1 MNKSVQKIP
10 KVKYIKSVT
19 SKRIYKRG
27 EKMPTGY
34 TAYIK
39 DGDITT
45 GKDFLKLC
53 LRNFGIAINMR
64 DEPLSKPVP
73 TQFEPN
79 PYYKKDYEKTVEV
92 RNKYRQMTFDE
103 AKKELID
110 KHKKD
115 MKSAKKSLD
124 EFIAEDER
132 YMKIRDEIEKWIPP
146 TSEHENVKKFALNQI
161 DISLNT
167 DIREYYNKELS
178 KDLDVSDEAVY
189 SYMNDINEFYED
201 DVARAYKRW
210 QEELKRTADKNMWM
224 KQFLDSL
231 ENM

>member
-53 LRNFGIAINMR
+53 LRNFGVAINMR

-73 TQFEPN
+73 TRFQPD
-79 PYYKKDYEKTVEV
+79 PYYKKNYEKTVEV
-92 RNKYRQMTFDE
+92 RNKYRQMTFEE
-103 AKKELID
+103 AKKKLIE

-115 MKSAKKSLD
+115 IESTKKSLD
-124 EFIAEDER
+124 KYIAEDER

>member
-1 MNKSVQKIP
+1 
-10 KVKYIKSVT
+10 
-19 SKRIYKRG
+19 
-27 EKMPTGY
+27 MPTGY
-34 TAYIK
+34 TAYIQ
-39 DGDITT
+39 DGNITT

-73 TQFEPN
+73 TQFESD
-79 PYYKKDYEKTVEV
+79 PYYKKDYEKTVET
-92 RNKYRQMTFDE
+92 RNKYRQMTFEE
-103 AKKELID
+103 AKEKLIE

-115 MKSAKKSLD
+115 IESARKSLD

-132 YMKIRDEIEKWIPP
+132 YMKVRNEIEKWIPP

-167 DIREYYNKELS
+167 DMREYCNKELN
-178 KDLDVSDEAVY
+178 KDLDISDEAVHL
-189 SYMNDINEFYED
+189 YMNEINEFYENS
-201 DVARAYKRW
+201 VARAYKDW
-210 QEELKRTADKNMWM
+210 QEELKRTADKNIWM

-231 ENM
+231 ENI

>member
-1 MNKSVQKIP
+1 
-10 KVKYIKSVT
+10 
-19 SKRIYKRG
+19 
-27 EKMPTGY
+27 MPTGY

-79 PYYKKDYEKTVEV
+79 PYYKNDYEKTVET
-92 RNKYRQMTFDE
+92 RNKYRQMTFEE

-110 KHKKD
+110 KYKKD
-115 MKSAKKSLD
+115 IESAKKSLD

-132 YMKIRDEIEKWIPP
+132 YMKVRDEIEKWIPP

-167 DIREYYNKELS
+167 DMREYCNKELN
-178 KDLDVSDEAVY
+178 KDLDISDEAVHL
-189 SYMNDINEFYED
+189 YMNEINEFYENS
-201 DVARAYKRW
+201 VARAYKDW

-231 ENM
+231 ENI

>member
-1 MNKSVQKIP
+1 
-10 KVKYIKSVT
+10 
-19 SKRIYKRG
+19 
-27 EKMPTGY
+27 MPTGY
-34 TAYIK
+34 TSFIQ

-53 LRNFGIAINMR
+53 LRNFGVAINMR

-79 PYYKKDYEKTVEV
+79 PYYKNDYEKTVEV
-92 RNKYRQMTFDE
+92 RNKYRQMTLEE
-103 AKKELID
+103 AKKELIE

-115 MKSAKKSLD
+115 MESARKSLD
-124 EFIAEDER
+124 KYIAEDER
-132 YMKIRDEIEKWIPP
+132 YMKVRDEIEKWIPP

-167 DIREYYNKELS
+167 DIREYCNKGLN
-178 KDLDVSDEAVY
+178 KDLDISDEAVY
-189 SYMNDINEFYED
+189 SYMNEINEFYEN
-201 DVARAYKRW
+201 DVARAYKKW

-231 ENM
+231 ENI

>member
-1 MNKSVQKIP
+1 
-10 KVKYIKSVT
+10 
-19 SKRIYKRG
+19 
-27 EKMPTGY
+27 MPTGY
-34 TAYIK
+34 TAYIQ

-73 TQFEPN
+73 SQFESN
-79 PYYKKDYEKTVEV
+79 PYYKKNYEKTVET
-92 RNKYRQMTFDE
+92 RNKYRQMTFEE
-103 AKKELID
+103 AKKELIE

-115 MKSAKKSLD
+115 IDSARKSLD

-132 YMKIRDEIEKWIPP
+132 YMKVRDEIEKWIPP

-167 DIREYYNKELS
+167 DMREYCNKELN
-178 KDLDVSDEAVY
+178 KDLDISDEAVHL
-189 SYMNDINEFYED
+189 YMNEINEFYENS
-201 DVARAYKRW
+201 VARAYKDW

-231 ENM
+231 ENI

>member
-1 MNKSVQKIP
+1 
-10 KVKYIKSVT
+10 
-19 SKRIYKRG
+19 
-27 EKMPTGY
+27 MPTGY

-53 LRNFGIAINMR
+53 LRNFGAAINMR

-73 TQFEPN
+73 TQFEPD
-79 PYYKKDYEKTVEV
+79 PYYKKDYEETVKI
-92 RNKYRQMTFDE
+92 RNKYRQMTFEE
-103 AKKELID
+103 AKKELIE

-115 MKSAKKSLD
+115 IESTRKSLD
-124 EFIAEDER
+124 KYIAEDER
-132 YMKIRDEIEKWIPP
+132 YMKVRDEIEKWIPP

-167 DIREYYNKELS
+167 DIREYCNKELS

-189 SYMNDINEFYED
+189 SYMNDINEFYEN

-231 ENM
+231 ENI

>member
-1 MNKSVQKIP
+1 
-10 KVKYIKSVT
+10 
-19 SKRIYKRG
+19 
-27 EKMPTGY
+27 MPTGY
-34 TAYIK
+34 TAYIQ

-79 PYYKKDYEKTVEV
+79 PYYKNDYEKTVET
-92 RNKYRQMTFDE
+92 RNKYRQMTFEE
-103 AKKELID
+103 AKKKLID

-115 MKSAKKSLD
+115 IESAKKSLD

-132 YMKIRDEIEKWIPP
+132 YMKVRDEIEKWIPP

-167 DIREYYNKELS
+167 DMREYCNKELN
-178 KDLDVSDEAVY
+178 KDLDISDEAVHL
-189 SYMNDINEFYED
+189 YMNEINEFYENS
-201 DVARAYKRW
+201 VARAYKDW
-210 QEELKRTADKNMWM
+210 QEELKRTTDKNMWM

-231 ENM
+231 ENI

>member
-1 MNKSVQKIP
+1 
-10 KVKYIKSVT
+10 
-19 SKRIYKRG
+19 
-27 EKMPTGY
+27 MPTGY

-73 TQFEPN
+73 TQFEQN

>member
-1 MNKSVQKIP
+1 
-10 KVKYIKSVT
+10 
-19 SKRIYKRG
+19 
-27 EKMPTGY
+27 MPTGY
-34 TAYIK
+34 TAYIQ

-73 TQFEPN
+73 TQFEPDL
-79 PYYKKDYEKTVEV
+79 YYKKDYEETIEV
-92 RNKYRQMTFDE
+92 RNKYRQMTFEE
-103 AKKELID
+103 AKKELIE

-115 MKSAKKSLD
+115 MESTKKSLD
-124 EFIAEDER
+124 KYIAEDER
-132 YMKIRDEIEKWIPP
+132 YMKVRDEIEKWIPP

-167 DIREYYNKELS
+167 DMREYCNKELS
-178 KDLDVSDEAVY
+178 KDLDISDEAVY
-189 SYMNDINEFYED
+189 SYINDINEFYEN

-231 ENM
+231 ENI

>member
-1 MNKSVQKIP
+1 
-10 KVKYIKSVT
+10 
-19 SKRIYKRG
+19 
-27 EKMPTGY
+27 MPTGY
-34 TAYIK
+34 TTYIQ
-39 DGDITT
+39 DGHITT

-73 TQFEPN
+73 TQFEPD
-79 PYYKKDYEKTVEV
+79 PYYKNDYEKTVET
-92 RNKYRQMTFDE
+92 RNKYRQMTFEE

-115 MKSAKKSLD
+115 IESAKKSLD

-132 YMKIRDEIEKWIPP
+132 YMKVRDEIEKWIPP

-167 DIREYYNKELS
+167 YMREYCNKELN
-178 KDLDVSDEAVY
+178 KDLDISDEAVHL
-189 SYMNDINEFYED
+189 YMNEINEFYENS
-201 DVARAYKRW
+201 VARAYKDW

-231 ENM
+231 ENI

>member
-1 MNKSVQKIP
+1 
-10 KVKYIKSVT
+10 
-19 SKRIYKRG
+19 
-27 EKMPTGY
+27 MPTGY
-34 TAYIK
+34 TAYIQ

-53 LRNFGIAINMR
+53 LRNFGIAIDMR
-64 DEPLSKPVP
+64 NEPLSKPVS
-73 TQFEPN
+73 TQFESN
-79 PYYKKDYEKTVEV
+79 PYYKKNYEKTVET
-92 RNKYRQMTFDE
+92 RNKYRQMTFEE

-115 MKSAKKSLD
+115 MESAKKSLD

-132 YMKIRDEIEKWIPP
+132 YMKVRDEIEKWIPP

-167 DIREYYNKELS
+167 DMREYCNKELN
-178 KDLDVSDEAVY
+178 KDLDISDEAVHL
-189 SYMNDINEFYED
+189 YMNEINEFYENS
-201 DVARAYKRW
+201 VARAYKDW
-210 QEELKRTADKNMWM
+210 QEALKRTTDENMWM

-231 ENM
+231 ENI

>member
-1 MNKSVQKIP
+1 
-10 KVKYIKSVT
+10 
-19 SKRIYKRG
+19 
-27 EKMPTGY
+27 MPTGY
-34 TAYIK
+34 TAYIQ

-73 TQFEPN
+73 TQFKPN
-79 PYYKKDYEKTVEV
+79 PYYKNDYEKTVET
-92 RNKYRQMTFDE
+92 RNKYRQMTFEE
-103 AKKELID
+103 AKKELIE

-115 MKSAKKSLD
+115 IESAKKSLD

-132 YMKIRDEIEKWIPP
+132 YMKVRDEIEKWIPP

-167 DIREYYNKELS
+167 DMREYCNKELN
-178 KDLDVSDEAVY
+178 KDLDISDEAVRL
-189 SYMNDINEFYED
+189 YMNEINEFYENS
-201 DVARAYKRW
+201 VTRAYKDW

-231 ENM
+231 ENI